1 MLIFVKIFKSPVTI
15 PPSPRLK
22 NNIINHHQSK
32 NELLMKK
39 LFLLFAP
46 LLCMLLPTKNH
57 AHSTDALGSISGTVV
72 DNLLHQPVAYAAVVV
87 KSGDGTLTVTG
98 GITGEDGKFEIGK
111 LEDGT
116 YSLEVQFIG
125 YRTHSQ
131 KLVIS
136 KEGRSVEV
144 GTITLVEETR
154 ELEGVEVV
162 AERTTIEQKVD
173 RKVINVGKD
182 LTTAG
187 ATASEIMN
195 NIPSVN
201 VDAQTGELS
210 LRGNSNVR
218 VMVDGKL
225 SNVPVAQLLKQ
236 IPSTSIK
243 SIELITNPSAKYN
256 PEGMSGIINII
267 LHKNANIGFNGN
279 LNLGLTVAE
288 EAKFN
293 SSIDLN
299 YRNGKFNFY
308 GNYGN
313 NIGKWTNEGEVL
325 RVAEGT
331 LQDFDILN
339 NNKSHLYKL
348 GVDFYLDDNNTLSF
362 FTNQNLFDGHGG
374 FITGIGNVND
384 PSGDVTQF
392 YDDVSDNLSQ

>member
-1 MLIFVKIFKSPVTI
+1 
-15 PPSPRLK
+15 
-22 NNIINHHQSK
+22 
-32 NELLMKK
+32 
-39 LFLLFAP
+39 
-46 LLCMLLPTKNH
+46 
-57 AHSTDALGSISGTVV
+57 
-72 DNLLHQPVAYAAVVV
+72 
-87 KSGDGTLTVTG
+87 
-98 GITGEDGKFEIGK
+98 
-111 LEDGT
+111 
-116 YSLEVQFIG
+116 
-125 YRTHSQ
+125 HSQ

-136 KEGRSVEV
+136 KANRKVTV

-182 LTTAG
+182 LTTVG

-201 VDAQTGELS
+201 VDAQTGDIT

-243 SIELITNPSAKYN
+243 SIELINNPSAKYN
-256 PEGMSGIINII
+256 PEGMSRIINII

-279 LNLGLTVAE
+279 LNLGLTMAE

-313 NIGKWTNEGEVL
+313 NIGKWINEGKIY
-325 RVAEGT
+325 RVADNFR
-331 LQDFDILN
+331 QDLDILN
-339 NNKSHLYKL
+339 
-348 GVDFYLDDNNTLSF
+348 DNDT
-362 FTNQNLFDGHGG
+362 
-374 FITGIGNVND
+374 
-384 PSGDVTQF
+384 
-392 YDDVSDNLSQ
+392 